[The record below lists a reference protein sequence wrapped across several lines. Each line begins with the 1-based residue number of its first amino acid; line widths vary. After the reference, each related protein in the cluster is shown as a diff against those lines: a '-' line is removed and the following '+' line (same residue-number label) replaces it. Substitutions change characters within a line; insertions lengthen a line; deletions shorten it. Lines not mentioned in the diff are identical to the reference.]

1 MIGAAV
7 RRLATAVGVAPPGRP
22 AAAWHARLAAACGV
36 ALVLLLPLLVAARHV
51 GAPARA
57 DELARLERAFAAG
70 AGDDGVLGRRYYR
83 AAAWSAAS
91 MPVAPVA
98 RQQLVVRARVGQLAV
113 LAGVVLV
120 TYLMVVL
127 GRGRL
132 QAIAGCAGLALLAPI
147 AQEGH
152 VLRAETPAALF
163 AAFAVLLLLCVPLA
177 ARRGARSDA
186 RQRWLLAGCAVLAIA
201 LAVATSATAVAVMLV
216 PGLVLTIAGVQLLLR
231 ALVVGRRRGFARLP
245 VRAAN
250 ARLLPWTAMALA
262 GPALTLWLLA
272 RGEGGPPVAAGATGS
287 ELGLLPENVVGAI
300 AAGGLIVL
308 GGAAL
313 LVRVGAGL
321 RRTGRIGPD
330 LVLLVYCAA
339 VFGGALRREAGTDA
353 LPLVVAA
360 AALLGEGAF
369 TALLLA
375 TSGRGRRRGA
385 TSAVR

>member
-1 MIGAAV
+1 
-7 RRLATAVGVAPPGRP
+7 
-22 AAAWHARLAAACGV
+22 
-36 ALVLLLPLLVAARHV
+36 
-51 GAPARA
+51 
-57 DELARLERAFAAG
+57 
-70 AGDDGVLGRRYYR
+70 
-83 AAAWSAAS
+83 
-91 MPVAPVA
+91 
-98 RQQLVVRARVGQLAV
+98 
-113 LAGVVLV
+113 
-120 TYLMVVL
+120 
-127 GRGRL
+127 
-132 QAIAGCAGLALLAPI
+132 
-147 AQEGH
+147 
-152 VLRAETPAALF
+152 
-163 AAFAVLLLLCVPLA
+163 
-177 ARRGARSDA
+177 
-186 RQRWLLAGCAVLAIA
+186 
-201 LAVATSATAVAVMLV
+201 
-216 PGLVLTIAGVQLLLR
+216 
-231 ALVVGRRRGFARLP
+231 
-245 VRAAN
+245 
-250 ARLLPWTAMALA
+250 MALA